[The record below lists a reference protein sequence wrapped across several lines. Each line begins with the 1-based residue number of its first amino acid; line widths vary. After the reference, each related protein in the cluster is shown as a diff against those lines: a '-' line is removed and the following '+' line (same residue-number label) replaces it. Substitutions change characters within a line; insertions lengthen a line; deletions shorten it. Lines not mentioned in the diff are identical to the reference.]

1 MQCSQKFLHGP
12 FFFSN
17 LNNGPLSDGLN
28 VPITVLN
35 IFNIFIHFHDHGCL
49 HVLTKFTN
57 SLQCQSHFSSSS
69 LSRCARP
76 RISAGKQ
83 SPTPSS
89 STNFAP
95 PSDTQKRSVGWLR
108 HPHHAHYRV
117 RPRQPARAHQH
128 QGRMVM
134 RPLDTWIARSGIRAT
149 NTNAI
154 SNG

>member
-1 MQCSQKFLHGP
+1 MQCSQKFHHGP

-35 IFNIFIHFHDHGCL
+35 IFIHFHDHGCL
-49 HVLTKFTN
+49 HVLTRFTN

-95 PSDTQKRSVGWLR
+95 PSDTQKRSVGWLP

-117 RPRQPARAHQH
+117 RPHQPALAHQH
-128 QGRMVM
+128 QGREVM
-134 RPLDTWIARSGIRAT
+134 RPLDTWIARPVIRAT